1 MDIKSYVLEKAAK
14 AKSAARVVG
23 KMNAEAKNL
32 ALLKMADVL
41 ETSKDNL
48 IQENKKDLEAGR
60 QAGLS
65 TSILDRL
72 ELNEPRIRQMALG
85 LREIAALPDPVG
97 EILKVRQRPNG
108 MSVGRMRV
116 PLGVIGFIF
125 ESRPNV
131 TADSA
136 ALCLK
141 AGNAVIL
148 KGGSEAINSN
158 KAIIALLK
166 EAAESQGFPADAIGF
181 IDTTDRQAV
190 MDLLKLDDYIDVI
203 IPRGGEGLIRAVTE
217 NSKIPVL
224 RHYKGVCHV
233 YVDAKANLDMAENI
247 CFNAKTQRPGTC
259 NAMESMLVDQ
269 SVAAQFLPKI
279 LKRFADAGVTVKGCD
294 KTMKL
299 DASVKPVETDD
310 YHKEYLDM
318 VVNCRVVSGI
328 EEAMEHIAEF
338 GSLHTE
344 TIVTES
350 YANAMRFLREVDAS
364 AVMVNVSTRFNDGF
378 EFGLGAEIGIST
390 TKLHARGPMGLEE
403 LTSTKFI
410 VLGQGQIRV

>member
-14 AKSAARVVG
+14 AKAASRVIG
-23 KMNAEAKNL
+23 SMKTDAKNL
-32 ALLKMADVL
+32 ALRKMADAL
-41 ETSKDNL
+41 EESRDHLIRENL
-48 IQENKKDLEAGR
+48 KDLKAGR

-65 TSILDRL
+65 SAILDRL

-85 LREIAALPDPVG
+85 LREIASLPDPVG
-97 EILKVRQRPNG
+97 EILKIRQRPNG

-116 PLGVIGFIF
+116 PIGVIGFIF

-158 KAIIALLK
+158 KAIIAILK
-166 EAAESQGFPADAIGF
+166 EAANSQGFPADAIGF
-181 IDTTDRQAV
+181 IDITDRQAV
-190 MDLLKLDDYIDVI
+190 MELLKLDDYVDVI

-233 YVDAKANLDMAENI
+233 YVDAKADMDMAGDI
-247 CFNAKTQRPGTC
+247 CFNSKVQRPGTC

-269 SVAAQFLPKI
+269 AVAAEFLPI
-279 LKRFADAGVTVKGCD
+279 MLRRFADAGVTVKGCD
-294 KTMKL
+294 KTREF
-299 DASVKPVETDD
+299 DPSVESASAGD

-318 VVNCRVVSGI
+318 VVNCRVVDGI
-328 EEAMEHIAEF
+328 EGAMEHIAEF

-350 YANAMRFLREVDAS
+350 YASAMRFVREVDAS

-378 EFGLGAEIGIST
+378 EFGLGAEIGIAT

-403 LTSTKFI
+403 LTSVKFI
-410 VLGQGQIRV
+410 VFGQGQIRL